1 MFNSSF
7 LRLGDDAIWRIL
19 ISFAPHSFGCF
30 RLPEHSFLEL
40 PLEICLIHI
49 SQQRFAVESHEFVRD
64 RTERSA
70 VSSLFSASRPRLS
83 RQQNLH
89 MWYYLKRI
97 SLQFLF
103 FQNKK
108 WRDYR
113 ISRVFDHAVHI
124 IPFGALSRSSTYHV
138 VCYNFNLQKIIK
150 IRAFLLWFWD
160 LTWCLCIVLQ
170 CHVCIVKLLIT
181 SIWSAFHITIILNT
195 SVPLIMQV
203 LFLSSEP
210 IIYSKLYILM
220 KMMR

>member
-1 MFNSSF
+1 MVDKNKVWRHKKSERNSARFQELKNRHRKVLLFNSSF

-108 WRDYR
+108 
-113 ISRVFDHAVHI
+113 
-124 IPFGALSRSSTYHV
+124 
-138 VCYNFNLQKIIK
+138 
-150 IRAFLLWFWD
+150 
-160 LTWCLCIVLQ
+160 
-170 CHVCIVKLLIT
+170 
-181 SIWSAFHITIILNT
+181 
-195 SVPLIMQV
+195 
-203 LFLSSEP
+203 
-210 IIYSKLYILM
+210 
-220 KMMR
+220 